1 MDEIIDTIAKA
12 QEKYTELWHVNEEDL
27 AEEFEVSSS
36 PIETLYNYVKAN
48 HLMNFKLWHTE
59 DIARR
64 KDVPPVVIA
73 DCKYKID
80 KLNQMRTNFYENIDT
95 AITKL
100 LLPELPD
107 VCEDIQNTET
117 LGMTIDRLSILSLK
131 IFHMNEQTQRT
142 DTSFEKVKQA
152 SEKLDV
158 LLEQKKSLVKAVKH
172 LIKEYLSGKK
182 RIASYYQFKMY
193 NDPDLNPQLYQNKGE
208 NNVNRK

>member
-1 MDEIIDTIAKA
+1 
-12 QEKYTELWHVNEEDL
+12 
-27 AEEFEVSSS
+27 
-36 PIETLYNYVKAN
+36 
-48 HLMNFKLWHTE
+48 
-59 DIARR
+59 
-64 KDVPPVVIA
+64 
-73 DCKYKID
+73 
-80 KLNQMRTNFYENIDT
+80 
-95 AITKL
+95 
-100 LLPELPD
+100 
-107 VCEDIQNTET
+107 
-117 LGMTIDRLSILSLK
+117 MTIDRLSILSLK

-208 NNVNRK
+208 NNVDRK